1 MNSGMHFFEELI
13 NSLTDKVIHVTTLA
27 NIVRTLVHRSHFK
40 WLLAAVAAA
49 WLVGCIHIPLQP
61 TLNHSAVYRS
71 KQLSADCET
80 DLTKPGVTE
89 VAENGLSPE
98 RFSLLTWN
106 IFKQSRSN
114 WSTDFQQLSHNTD
127 LLILQEAYMDESL
140 DSLLSY
146 SPYSWLMTTTFYYK
160 DNATGVLTASR
171 NPSTK
176 HCALYT
182 KEPLIQTPKSILLS
196 TYSLAGTDQRLL
208 VANVHG
214 INFSL
219 GLASYRDQFK
229 ALGKVLRNHSGPLIL
244 AGDFNSWRED
254 RQAILDELSKE
265 LSLQRVEYKSH
276 HRITVFGKPID
287 HVYYRGLELVHASSP
302 HVSSSDHNPL
312 LVTFKLTGAQQERYA
327 KNP

>member
-1 MNSGMHFFEELI
+1 
-13 NSLTDKVIHVTTLA
+13 LT
-27 NIVRTLVHRSHFK
+27 NIVPKFALLSRSK
-40 WLLAAVAAA
+40 WLLATVASL
-49 WLVGCIHIPLQP
+49 WLAGCIHIPLQP
-61 TLNHSAVYRS
+61 TLGHSAAYQT
-71 KQLSADCET
+71 KQLPADCET
-80 DLTKPGVTE
+80 DMARPSITE
-89 VAENGLSPE
+89 VAEGGLSPA
-98 RFSLLTWN
+98 RITLLTWN

-114 WSTDFQQLSHNTD
+114 WLTDFQQLSHNTD

-140 DSLLSY
+140 GSVLSD
-146 SPYSWLMTTTFYYK
+146 SPYHWLMTTTFYYQ

-171 NPSTK
+171 NPSTRY
-176 HCALYT
+176 CALYT
-182 KEPLIQTPKSILLS
+182 KEPLVQTPKSILLS
-196 TYSLAGTDQRLL
+196 TYPLAGTDQNLL

-219 GLASYRDQFK
+219 GLESYRDQFK

-254 RQAILDELSKE
+254 RQAILNELSKE
-265 LSLQRVEYKSH
+265 LSLQQVEYESH
-276 HRITVFGKPID
+276 HRITVFGNPID

-312 LVTFKLTGAQQERYA
+312 LVTFTMTGAGQERYA